1 MVVTAGVTRHE
12 AKGKRVFFGI
22 DHATFVVQDCERSL
36 AFYRGVLGMALDPG
50 RPDLGY
56 PGAWLQV
63 GAQQIHL
70 MELPRSGPVPE
81 PPGQGGRDR
90 HIALQVAS
98 LLPII
103 AVLDEAGVSYTRSRS
118 GRNALFCRDPD
129 GNTLEFV
136 QREKSE

>member
-1 MVVTAGVTRHE
+1 MGSMVKGFHHGSLIVADTAKAV
-12 AKGKRVFFGI
+12 
-22 DHATFVVQDCERSL
+22 
-36 AFYRGVLGMALDPG
+36 AFYQGVLGMTLDNG

-98 LLPII
+98 LVPIV